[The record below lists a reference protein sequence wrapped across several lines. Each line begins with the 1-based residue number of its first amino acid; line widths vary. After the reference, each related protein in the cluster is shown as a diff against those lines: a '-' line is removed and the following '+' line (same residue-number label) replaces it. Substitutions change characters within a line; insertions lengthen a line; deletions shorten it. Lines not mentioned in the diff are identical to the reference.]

1 MDRVRIGEFS
11 AVGWPSTA
19 VTVGN
24 FDGVHRGHQALVSAA
39 VARARETGGL
49 SVALTFDPHPAR
61 LLQPDRA
68 PAALNTLS
76 QKEELLA
83 GLGIDRLAVLPF
95 DASVAELSPEAFA
108 RGVLREALGARDVVV
123 GESFRFGRRREG
135 DARRLADLGER
146 LGFSVHAL
154 PVVLEQGSP
163 VSSSRVRDALG
174 QGNVSA
180 ARALLGRPYFVDAR
194 VVHGAGRGRT
204 IGVPTANLAPD
215 NEVLPAP
222 GVYAGRCRLP
232 GGEVRAAVV
241 NLGYRPTFGG
251 GHLALEAHL
260 IGFAGDLYEAH
271 LRLSFHERLRDE
283 QRFPGKDALVARVLE
298 DVARARALLSGPAGD
313 GV

>member
-39 VARARETGGL
+39 VARARETSGL

-61 LLQPDRA
+61 FLQPERA
-68 PAALNTLS
+68 PAALTTLP

-232 GGEVRAAVV
+232 GGEIRAAVV

-298 DVARARALLSGPAGD
+298 DVARARALLSGRAGD